1 MFASFVPEIVDI
13 VGRRERYG
21 GTYDKPVG
29 VRQVISLLLCLPGDH
44 KFLNMII
51 QKKTRSHG
59 SSLECMSSRQISPKV

>member
-29 VRQVISLLLCLPGDH
+29 VRQVISLLLYLSGDH
-44 KFLNMII
+44 KVLNMII
-51 QKKTRSHG
+51 PKKTQAWMH
-59 SSLECMSSRQISPKV
+59 

>member
-29 VRQVISLLLCLPGDH
+29 VRQVIHFTLLSVFKYLEL
-44 KFLNMII
+44 
-51 QKKTRSHG
+51 RSSTQRFG
-59 SSLECMSSRQISPKV
+59 IAVSFS

>member
-29 VRQVISLLLCLPGDH
+29 VRQVIHLPFCLSGDH
-44 KFLNMII
+44 ESFFLNLCAMKIHTEVWSVEEI
-51 QKKTRSHG
+51 T
-59 SSLECMSSRQISPKV
+59 VA